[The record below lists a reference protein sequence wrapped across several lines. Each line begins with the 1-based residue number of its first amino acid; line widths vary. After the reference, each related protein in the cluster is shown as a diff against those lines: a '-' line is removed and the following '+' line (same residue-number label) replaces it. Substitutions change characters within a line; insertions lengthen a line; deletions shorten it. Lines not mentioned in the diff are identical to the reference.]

1 MARQELQCKKC
12 RRAGEKLFLKG
23 DRCNSQKCPI
33 ITRNFPPGMH
43 GNKGPKRLTNYG
55 SQLAEKQKAKR
66 TYGLME
72 KQFRAYFD
80 KALKRTGNTG
90 EILFA
95 LLENRLDNTIYRMGL
110 ASSRA
115 KARQLITHGHFT
127 IKGKKLDIPSYQVKI
142 GDVVGIKEKSKKSPA
157 FLDIAKT
164 LENKKDTIVS
174 WVNMDIKTLE
184 GKVTSQ
190 PVLKDVEM
198 NIKWQMIVEF
208 YSK

>member
-23 DRCNSQKCPI
+23 DRCDSQKCPI
-33 ITRNFPPGMH
+33 LTRNFPPGMH

-55 SQLAEKQKAKR
+55 TQLAEKQKAKR

-90 EILFA
+90 EILFSI
-95 LLENRLDNTIYRMGL
+95 LENRLDNTVYRMKL

-115 KARQLITHGHFT
+115 KARQLVGHGHF
-127 IKGKKLDIPSYQVKI
+127 KVNGKKVDIASYNVKI
-142 GDVVGIKEKSKKSPA
+142 GDVISIKDKSKKSPA
-157 FLDIAKT
+157 FLGLDQT
-164 LENKKDTIVS
+164 LEIKKDDIVS
-174 WVNMDIKTLE
+174 WVNMDAKVLE
-184 GKVTSQ
+184 GKVTGQ
-190 PVLKDVEM
+190 PNLKDVEM